1 MEKREK
7 ADILGCRVDLLTAPE
22 AISGI
27 KELIERGLPAHIIT
41 LNAEIVYQAQASQDL
56 REIINNADL
65 ITPDGIGI
73 VWAGRKLGFN
83 IRERV
88 TGIDL
93 VYRLCQAAPVEEWKI
108 YLLGSA
114 PGVAEA
120 AARQL
125 AAAYPG
131 LQICGTHHGYFQE
144 EDMPAMVQ
152 EIRELAPHILFVAL
166 GAPKQEMWIKKYKE
180 QMGVPACIGVGGSL
194 DVIAGYKKRAP
205 GWIVKLNLEWL
216 YRLLA
221 EPSRFRRQLVL
232 PKFVGLILKSKHKG
246 RI

>member
-27 KELIERGLPAHIIT
+27 KELIERGRPAHIIT

-125 AAAYPG
+125 AVAYPG

>member
-125 AAAYPG
+125 AVAYPG

-166 GAPKQEMWIKKYKE
+166 GAPQQEMWIKKYKE